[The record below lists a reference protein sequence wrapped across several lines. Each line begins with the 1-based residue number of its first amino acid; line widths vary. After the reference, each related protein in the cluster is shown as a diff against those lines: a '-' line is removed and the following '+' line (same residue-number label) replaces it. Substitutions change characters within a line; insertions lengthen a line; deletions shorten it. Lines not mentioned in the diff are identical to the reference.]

1 VSTEWI
7 VLVCSVICGYGYYKK
22 GVYMQVIGATARRYF
37 LGRNTVSHENA
48 YIPKNKPTK
57 NALQITEI

>member
-1 VSTEWI
+1 
-7 VLVCSVICGYGYYKK
+7 
-22 GVYMQVIGATARRYF
+22 MQVIGATARRYF